1 MLSTMRS
8 DLAFTLGEAY
18 RDNPKKVFDWHRAV
32 ELIKTHNIKEA
43 YAGLEEDWHWT
54 GGIILENGMPIKD
67 AYTFLASTWA
77 TPVLV
82 DENDNI
88 YVCWCWEDECIWDC
102 DTKWPLSAVFMLM
115 GEENE

>member
-1 MLSTMRS
+1 MLTTMRS

-54 GGIILENGMPIKD
+54 G
-67 AYTFLASTWA
+67 
-77 TPVLV
+77 
-82 DENDNI
+82 
-88 YVCWCWEDECIWDC
+88 
-102 DTKWPLSAVFMLM
+102 
-115 GEENE
+115 